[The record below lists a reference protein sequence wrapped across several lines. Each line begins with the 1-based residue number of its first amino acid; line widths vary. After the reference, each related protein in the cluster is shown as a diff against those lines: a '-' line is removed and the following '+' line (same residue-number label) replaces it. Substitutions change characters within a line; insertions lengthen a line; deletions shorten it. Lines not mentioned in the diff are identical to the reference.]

1 MSVIDL
7 IIFSC
12 SHTISHMRT
21 NSSINESSTE
31 EEYTELIQKEK
42 KQGTSPFGSVFIV
55 VNAALGAGLLSFPQ
69 AFVFAGGLIGGL
81 TLEVCLATLMA
92 INLVV
97 VAYATEISKTKSY
110 QEMIHCLFG
119 STAAIIVQ
127 VISIPLLEL

>member
-1 MSVIDL
+1 MQ
-7 IIFSC
+7 
-12 SHTISHMRT
+12 TT
-21 NSSINESSTE
+21 NSINDSSSE
-31 EEYTELIQKEK
+31 ADYTKLIQEEK
-42 KQGTSPFGSVFIV
+42 KEGTSPIGSVFII

-69 AFVFAGGLIGGL
+69 AFVFAGGVIEAL
-81 TLEVCLATLMA
+81 TLEICLATLMA

-127 VISIPLLEL
+127 VISITIDIS